1 MKKILIIDDEPQI
14 IYLSSARLKANGY
27 AVVTALS
34 GEQGLKKARKE
45 VPDLVLL
52 DYVMPEMDGG
62 EVLDRLKKD
71 RITKN
76 IPVIIFTADVKKV
89 NVGEVQMR
97 GAESCLF
104 KPFSSKELLIKVR
117 EVLDKKA

>member
-14 IYLSSARLKANGY
+14 LLVSAARLKANGY

-34 GEQGLKKARKE
+34 GEQGLEKAQKE
-45 VPDLVLL
+45 IPDLVLL

-71 RITKN
+71 PSTKH
-76 IPVIIFTADVKKV
+76 IPVIMFTADIKHVKA
-89 NVGEVQMR
+89 GEFQTL
-97 GAESCLF
+97 GAADCLY
-104 KPFSSKELLIKVR
+104 KPFLSEEILAKVQ
-117 EVLDKKA
+117 EVFGKKA